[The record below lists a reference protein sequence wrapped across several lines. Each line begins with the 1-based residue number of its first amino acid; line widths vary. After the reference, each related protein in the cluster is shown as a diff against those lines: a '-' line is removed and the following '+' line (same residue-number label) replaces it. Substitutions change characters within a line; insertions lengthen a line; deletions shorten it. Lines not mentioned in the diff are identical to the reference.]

1 MKKLIVLI
9 LMAMTGSVCMAQ
21 SNVVWR
27 DSGPEYD
34 SPKHLTFLGVE
45 INGKESDLYRKLVG
59 KGVKNKPNKYDPDRK
74 DYYYKFNSDI
84 ENTTWNLFLNG
95 KYKDNVA
102 GVHLYMKENDYRQ
115 NRNYFYLMQY
125 WIEDNYPIEEK
136 NYWRYFDDSQA
147 KELGI
152 EYLEKANFKLK
163 NGLGEINVKQ
173 TIRGYNDLNIE
184 VDIVDAKNK
193 AYADYFKPSVYD
205 TYDITNVIKD
215 FDKCEMKINRVYSG
229 IEFHYTM
236 GGREYKIGT
245 RFNDFEEIQN
255 MLNEKDPK
263 MTAIYVEVLRRYLK
277 EAAKDCVHSGLCYY
291 RDNLLPT
298 VYAQLVADI
307 EKGQQIAA
315 QRAARQ
321 QNSNPARSA
330 MIEIMKHIAF
340 PDKKSR
346 DAFDR
351 IVPQSI
357 QNKALGAAL
366 GILGGGSG
374 SYHSHGQT
382 FSSEADMMQWEI
394 NNGYR

>member
-59 KGVKNKPNKYDPDRK
+59 KGVKTKPNKYDPDIK

-84 ENTTWNLFLNG
+84 ENTTWGLVLNG
-95 KYKDNVA
+95 KDNVA
-102 GVHLYMKENDYRQ
+102 IVHLYMNEDDFNQ
-115 NRNYFYLMQY
+115 NCKYFDQIQN
-125 WIEDNYPIEEK
+125 WINANYPVEGI
-136 NYWRYFDDSQA
+136 NYWRYYDDEWA
-147 KELGI
+147 TRCGI
-152 EYLEKANFKLK
+152 PYFVEANFRLK

-173 TIRGYNDLNIE
+173 EIRGHNDLNIE
-184 VDIVDAKNK
+184 VDIIDAKNK
-193 AYADYFKPSVYD
+193 ANANYFKPSVYD
-205 TYDITNVIKD
+205 TYDITNVMRD
-215 FDKCEMKINRVYSG
+215 FGKCEMKINRVYDG

-245 RFNDFEEIQN
+245 RLNDFGEIQK

-277 EAAKDCVHSGLCYY
+277 EAAKNCVIERVCYY
-291 RDNLLPT
+291 SDNILPT

-315 QRAARQ
+315 QRSARQ
-321 QNSNPARSA
+321 QNINPARSA

-351 IVPQSI
+351 VVPQSI